1 MGLLLYRDYSKKP
14 HTDDHPWR
22 KGESKD
28 CLKGYT
34 FLHVFNFL
42 NSSIKKNKKLLAKSS
57 LDSHAKEIP
66 LKLKSEKE
74 EDRWKLWLYKHKYIV

>member
-22 KGESKD
+22 KAESKD
-28 CLKGYT
+28 CLKGYM
-34 FLHVFNFL
+34 FLYVFNFL
-42 NSSIKKNKKLLAKSS
+42 NSSVAKSS

-66 LKLKSEKE
+66 LKLKSEKD
-74 EDRWKLWLYKHKYIV
+74 EDRWKLWLYKHKYIA